1 MATAIAPDAPK
12 RAGLTYEEWRKTPVT
27 SERKEVVKGE
37 LINLA
42 APTPP
47 HQWLLLRLARLLDDH
62 AQIGRRGIVL
72 PAPVDV
78 VIRREPRLQVRQP
91 DIVYWE
97 LARTGFSSVQ
107 AFLKSGMEIAPDLA
121 VEFLSPGE
129 PRRTLSGKLTDYA
142 SIAIPEVWL
151 VAADSKSVEVLRLAG
166 DGYARDGLF
175 RSGDTVQS
183 IVLGPLDVRVD
194 QLFEQ

>member
-1 MATAIAPDAPK
+1 MAAIIAPEAPK
-12 RAGLTYEEWRKTPVT
+12 RVGLTYEEWRNTPVT

-37 LINLA
+37 LTNLA
-42 APTPP
+42 APTPT
-47 HQWLLLRLARLLDDH
+47 HQWLLLRLARILDDY
-62 AQIGRRGIVL
+62 AQSDRRGIVL

-78 VIRREPRLQVRQP
+78 VIQREPRLQVRQP
-91 DIVYWE
+91 DIVYWR
-97 LARTGFSSVQ
+97 LARTGFNSAQ
-107 AFLKSGMEIAPDLA
+107 TFLKSSMEIAPDLA
-121 VEFLSPGE
+121 VEFLSPDE

-175 RSGDTVQS
+175 QSGDTVQS
-183 IVLGPLDVRVD
+183 IVLGRLDLRVD
-194 QLFEQ
+194 QIFEE